1 MSDFEDVVAQYLK
14 VWNTTD
20 EAARRSAIEE
30 VFAEDVVYVDPLA
43 AVSGREALSA
53 LIGAVQEQF
62 PGLEFSAGGPADG
75 HHSQGRFKW
84 HLGSPGAEPL
94 VVGFD
99 VASLDSDGRIRE
111 VLGFLDKVP
120 APVDNG

>member
-1 MSDFEDVVAQYLK
+1 MSDFEDVVARYLK

-75 HHSQGRFKW
+75 PHSQGRFTW